1 MSVED
6 IVQAVQIY
14 LGTASQREFV
24 SILGSAALALI
35 SMTTAILT
43 YLNNRVLT
51 AQVTVTRDELMKKEI
66 EVVRLNAV
74 TEERH
79 KTLKRTEHDLDQR
92 ELKILQQEQNRSKLL
107 QILKQ
112 SDEDVWIRH
121 EPLVKP
127 HDHDTRIARRR
138 PIVILVAN
146 NKGGVGKS
154 AVSSTWQPTLTRTK

>member
-79 KTLKRTEHDLDQR
+79 K
-92 ELKILQQEQNRSKLL
+92 N
-107 QILKQ
+107 
-112 SDEDVWIRH
+112 
-121 EPLVKP
+121 VK
-127 HDHDTRIARRR
+127 T
-138 PIVILVAN
+138 N
-146 NKGGVGKS
+146 
-154 AVSSTWQPTLTRTK
+154 